1 MSRPMHVMID
11 SGSTLSF
18 IVGRMVGELGLAS
31 QTLDTHL
38 VLSTA
43 AGDKIYPNRIC
54 RNCTIEVEGHQ
65 LPIDLRVL
73 EYLEFDA
80 LLGMNWLAAYHA
92 QLDCFLKTVT
102 FRVPGIPEFTFI
114 GVATALPITRGRL
127 ATTQEMEAFAAIVEP
142 EVRTEVSTE
151 VRIEDVPVVRD
162 FVDVFPDDLPGLP
175 PPRAIEFIIELI
187 SGTQPTASRP
197 YRMSPSK
204 HEEVRRQLDDLLE
217 KGFIHPSMSHW
228 GAPVLFVKKKDGSMR
243 MYIDYR
249 KLNQVTVKNR
259 YPLPKIDDLFDRLTG
274 AKFFSK
280 IDMRSGYHQLRI
292 REEDIKK
299 TAFNTRYGL
308 FEFTV
313 MPFGL
318 TNAPTIFMGLMHR
331 VLRPYLDIYVI
342 VFIDDILIYSMTREE
357 YASHL
362 RAVLTTLREHRLYAK
377 FSKCDFWLS
386 AVRFL
391 GHVISDQGISVDSEK
406 IRAIIDWRTPE
417 SAFDIRSF
425 LGLAGYY
432 RRLVQDFSSIAS
444 PMTRLTKKDVR
455 FDWLEECEK
464 AFWELKRRLTSA
476 PVLTLPELGK
486 SLSVYTDASGIGLGC
501 VLMQEGRQVAY
512 LSRRLRPHE
521 VNYPVHDLELAA
533 VVFALKAW
541 RHYLYGERFIL
552 YTDHQSLRYIFTQRD
567 LNCVRRRWLEL
578 LKDYDF
584 TIEYHPGKANVVA
597 DALSRSGIDS
607 QTVIRHMTH
616 EYGLL
621 QAASVMCMTDVFTTT
636 EPHICFRMRVPT
648 VSIERVVECQRTDG
662 LYE

>member
-1 MSRPMHVMID
+1 
-11 SGSTLSF
+11 
-18 IVGRMVGELGLAS
+18 
-31 QTLDTHL
+31 
-38 VLSTA
+38 
-43 AGDKIYPNRIC
+43 
-54 RNCTIEVEGHQ
+54 
-65 LPIDLRVL
+65 
-73 EYLEFDA
+73 
-80 LLGMNWLAAYHA
+80 
-92 QLDCFLKTVT
+92 
-102 FRVPGIPEFTFI
+102 
-114 GVATALPITRGRL
+114 
-127 ATTQEMEAFAAIVEP
+127 MEALAAIVEP
-142 EVRTEVSTE
+142 EVRTE

-162 FVDVFPDDLPGLP
+162 FIDVFPDDLPGLP

-187 SGTQPTASRP
+187 PGTQLIASRP
-197 YRMSPSK
+197 YRMLPSE

-217 KGFIHPSMSHW
+217 KGFIHPNMSPW

-243 MYIDYR
+243 MCIDYR

-259 YPLPKIDDLFDRLTG
+259 YPLPRIDDLFDHLTG

-280 IDMRSGYHQLRI
+280 IDLRSGYHQLKI
-292 REEDIKK
+292 REEDVKK
-299 TAFNTRYGL
+299 TSFSTRYGL

-318 TNAPTIFMGLMHR
+318 TNAPTIFMDLMHR
-331 VLRPYLDIYVI
+331 VLRPYLDRYVI
-342 VFIDDILIYSMTREE
+342 VFIDDILIYSKTREE
-357 YASHL
+357 HARHL

-386 AVRFL
+386 AIRFL

-432 RRLVQDFSSIAS
+432 RGFVQGFSSIAA
-444 PMTRLTKKDVR
+444 PMTRLTKKDVK
-455 FDWLEECEK
+455 FDWSEECEQ
-464 AFWELKRRLTSA
+464 ALWELKRRLTSA
-476 PVLTLPELGK
+476 PVLTLPEPGK

-501 VLMQEGRQVAY
+501 VLMQEGRPVAY

-541 RHYLYGERFIL
+541 RHYLYGERFVL

-567 LNCVRRRWLEL
+567 LNMRQRRWLEL

-597 DALSRSGIDS
+597 DALSRNGIDDRMI
-607 QTVIRHMTH
+607 VVRHMTH
-616 EYGLL
+616 EHGLL
-621 QAASVMCMTDVFTTT
+621 QAASVMCMTDVFSTT
-636 EPHICFRMRVPT
+636 ESRICCQIRVPT
-648 VSIERVVECQRTDG
+648 VSIERVAECQRTDG
-662 LYE
+662 LYERFSGMARDPECTDWAESTDQCLRHRGRLWIPAVPEIRDGILEDAHRSRYTVHPGRTKMYHDLR